1 MLYKSDTKKV
11 NTYNQFDSVQLIFIR
26 FYAQIFSF
34 TIQYSRRRHRRI
46 LGMTSARVG
55 GAEAHFLPE
64 FFRRQNV
71 NLRHGIWISDTVR
84 ICSND
89 LI

>member
-46 LGMTSARVG
+46 LGMTSAREG
-55 GAEAHFLPE
+55 GLKLISCPN
-64 FFRRQNV
+64 FFV
-71 NLRHGIWISDTVR
+71 DKT
-84 ICSND
+84 
-89 LI
+89 